1 MMNNGILDV
10 KTSKLNILL
19 VDDDWI
25 DRKAV
30 QRAFKNINFGYN
42 ITEAIDGKEALEIL
56 DSSGKDDAPFLI
68 LLDLNMPRMN
78 GLDFLEKISK
88 DEDYKK
94 HLVFV
99 PANIP

>member
-56 DSSGKDDAPFLI
+56 AENGFDAVT
-68 LLDLNMPRMN
+68 DM
-78 GLDFLEKISK
+78 
-88 DEDYKK
+88 DEVVKRAVE
-94 HLVFV
+94 L
-99 PANIP
+99 ASQAA